1 MKIIKIGAI
10 VLISVGI
17 LTFIKLS
24 FFSGKIDSKS
34 GKSKNGAS
42 PASTVNVFV
51 VHKQKFNEQIM
62 TTGTALANEEASLMP
77 EVAGKVVKLYF
88 SEGSFV
94 KKNTLLVKINDADL
108 RAQLDKVE
116 LQIKLSQQMEERQKK
131 LLDINGVSQEGY
143 DVASNQVSTLKSDR
157 EYLKAQIQK
166 TEIRAP
172 FDGVIGLRN
181 ISEGSYVTPT
191 TIVAAIQQLTPI
203 KIDFSIPEK
212 YAALIHKGDQL
223 NVHSE
228 GIPTVF
234 KAKVFAIEPKIDLA
248 TRSLKIRALCYDH
261 QNKLY
266 PGAFVKVD
274 MIKESSN
281 SILIPTEA
289 LVPEMKGYKVFFYK
303 NGKAVSNKVSAGTRT
318 DTQVLISEGIQEG
331 DTIITSGIM
340 QLRNEAAVKIVGTT
354 TSK

>member
-1 MKIIKIGAI
+1 
-10 VLISVGI
+10 
-17 LTFIKLS
+17 
-24 FFSGKIDSKS
+24 
-34 GKSKNGAS
+34 
-42 PASTVNVFV
+42 
-51 VHKQKFNEQIM
+51 
-62 TTGTALANEEASLMP
+62 
-77 EVAGKVVKLYF
+77 
-88 SEGSFV
+88 
-94 KKNTLLVKINDADL
+94 
-108 RAQLDKVE
+108 
-116 LQIKLSQQMEERQKK
+116 MEERQKK

-143 DVASNQVSTLKSDR
+143 DVASNQVNSLKSDR
-157 EYLKAQIQK
+157 DYLNAQIRK

-212 YAALIHKGDQL
+212 YASLVHKGDQL

-261 QNKLY
+261 QSKLF

-289 LVPEMKGYKVFFYK
+289 LVPEMKGYKVFFYR
-303 NGKAVSNKVSAGTRT
+303 NGKAVAHKVSAGTRT
-318 DTQVLISEGIQEG
+318 DTQVLITEGIEEG
-331 DTIITSGIM
+331 DTIITSGLM
-340 QLRNEAAVKIVGTT
+340 QLRNEAQVKIVRTT